1 MKLLCKNPRWRSNS
15 LSVIEVPKGVDS
27 GDIVKFAFAKY
38 NLSLGVGL
46 SEVAGKVFRIGH
58 LGNMDEVIAHCLHLS
73 TFYVFM
79 FRLLY
84 IAVLSWRRHT
94 YEKLTSTL
102 LDELSFN
109 VALCPT
115 PELVF

>member
-1 MKLLCKNPRWRSNS
+1 MDAWGLKLLCKNPRWRSNS

-58 LGNMDEVIAHCLHLS
+58 LGNMDEVSAHCLHLAN
-73 TFYVFM
+73 FYVFL
-79 FRLLY
+79 FRPLY
-84 IAVLSWRRHT
+84 IASVKQLVQCGNLGEEIHT
-94 YEKLTSTL
+94 NSLHPTL
-102 LDELSFN
+102 LSE
-109 VALCPT
+109 
-115 PELVF
+115 